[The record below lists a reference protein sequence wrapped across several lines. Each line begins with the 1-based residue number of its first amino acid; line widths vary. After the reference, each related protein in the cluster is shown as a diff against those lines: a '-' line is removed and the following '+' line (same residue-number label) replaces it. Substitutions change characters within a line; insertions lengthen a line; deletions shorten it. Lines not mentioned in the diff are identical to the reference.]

1 MAASSWVVHPA
12 SASRVRAALKDAVHR
27 QPGGIAPSPELVGEV
42 VAAVALATRTMSSVK
57 FVCALIVTVHS
68 TYGALMISPDPVENG
83 YVWGCGCEA
92 SLGRLRRSAMNWSN
106 SALSFAKR
114 RRCRNS
120 LNSRC
125 SSSSL
130 RNVSA
135 RYSSKARLPL
145 EGECVP
151 HQLIPLLMLSTLLC
165 HRPMPLWFPQP
176 IRPLPIMKAR
186 MARPNGH
193 HQIKL
198 RIINAIQAGFP
209 NSSIL
214 AAIGMARGL
223 TMNVNNIY
231 IAFSNCQGGARGK
244 T

>member
-1 MAASSWVVHPA
+1 MARSLSAPSQTLSIDDA
-12 SASRVRAALKDAVHR
+12 SAD
-27 QPGGIAPSPELVGEV
+27 QP
-42 VAAVALATRTMSSVK
+42 RRY
-57 FVCALIVTVHS
+57 
-68 TYGALMISPDPVENG
+68 YG
-83 YVWGCGCEA
+83 WGCGCEA
-92 SLGRLRRSAMNWSN
+92 SSLGRLRRSAMNWSN
-106 SALSFAKR
+106 SALSLAKR
-114 RRCRNS
+114 SRCRNS

-145 EGECVP
+145 EGGRVP
-151 HQLIPLLMLSTLLC
+151 HQLIPLLILSTLFC
-165 HRPMPLWFPQP
+165 HRPVPLWFQQP

-186 MARPNGH
+186 TARPKGH

-214 AAIGMARGL
+214 AATGMAGASR
-223 TMNVNNIY
+223 MNVNNIY
-231 IAFSNCQGGARGK
+231 IGSSNCQEGAEWEDCFIVVPIDDV
-244 T
+244 